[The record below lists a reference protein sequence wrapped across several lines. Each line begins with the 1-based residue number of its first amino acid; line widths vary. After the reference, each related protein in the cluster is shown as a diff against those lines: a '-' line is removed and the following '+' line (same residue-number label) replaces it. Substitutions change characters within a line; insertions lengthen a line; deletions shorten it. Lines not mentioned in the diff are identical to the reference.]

1 MKKLLILGGKPIG
14 SSEMVHTAKSNGCYV
29 IVTDYLPKEQS
40 PAKLLADECWD
51 VSTADVDRLE
61 TMCREHQVDAILTA
75 VHEFNINRMLDLC
88 ERLHLPCYCKR
99 STWLYCD
106 NKIAFKQL
114 CEQNNIPVAKKY
126 EVENLSNEEIASI
139 HFPVI
144 TKPVDGSGSRGF
156 SICHNEIE
164 LRAGYQ
170 QAKDYSPTG
179 SVLVEDYIPYD
190 AVIIHYTMNNGHCVF
205 SGISD
210 KYSVKFP
217 STGASVM
224 GLQLFPSRGIDGYLR
239 TLDKRVRDMFE
250 REGFSNGPIWIEA
263 FFDGRDKF
271 IFNEMG
277 YRFGG
282 SMTNYPVN
290 YFYNVNQLDQL
301 IHVALGEPYQV
312 VAKDVCPSKKYCI
325 LPVHIHAGKIAKVTG
340 IDVVR
345 AREDVYAYVPVHFE
359 GDVIQEWGSAQ
370 QVFCYLHVLFD
381 NIKNL
386 QDSIQQVLM
395 TLRAA
400 DSTGTNLLFT
410 LFNINELSESKL
422 NHISS

>member
-1 MKKLLILGGKPIG
+1 MKRILVLGGKPIG
-14 SSEMVHTAKSNGCYV
+14 SVEIVKRAKGLGHYV
-29 IVTDYLPKEQS
+29 IVTDYLPREASQ
-40 PAKLLADECWD
+40 AKLFADESWEI
-51 VSTADVDRLE
+51 STADIDELE
-61 TMCREHQVDAILTA
+61 KRCRENHVDGVITG

-88 ERLHLPCYCKR
+88 ERLNLPCYCKR

-106 NKIAFKQL
+106 SKVAFKSL
-114 CEQNNIPVAKKY
+114 CQKNGVPVAKKY
-126 EVENLSNEEIASI
+126 DLSDFSDNRLSKVDY
-139 HFPVI
+139 PVI

-156 SICHNEIE
+156 SICQNPDE
-164 LRAGYQ
+164 LKKGYAY
-170 QAKDYSPTG
+170 AKEFSPTG

-190 AVIIHYTMNNGHCVF
+190 AVIIHYTMVEGKCVF

-263 FFDGRDKF
+263 FFDGRDNF

-395 TLRAA
+395 TLRAT
-400 DSTGTNLLFT
+400 DSTGNNLLFT
-410 LFNINELSESKL
+410 LFNINELSGLKYES
-422 NHISS
+422 